1 MSNPRLKQVYLP
13 LLYELIDDEEIF
25 VRIEA
30 VEAISNVT
38 EALDTKTLEKELI
51 PPLLKL
57 LTLGLHDEIDQRMS
71 RMIGSIVY
79 CLINSELHLKY
90 KEQLLNYYKTLLDHN
105 KDAIL
110 INACYNLPAFHTIYN
125 KRKVS
130 VKTIQLPSSLKPT
143 TATTQATRDTMNDE
157 EIKQCNSGDDG
168 DEENTID
175 FH

>member
-57 LTLGLHDEIDQRMS
+57 LTLGLHDEID
-71 RMIGSIVY
+71 
-79 CLINSELHLKY
+79 
-90 KEQLLNYYKTLLDHN
+90 
-105 KDAIL
+105 
-110 INACYNLPAFHTIYN
+110 
-125 KRKVS
+125 
-130 VKTIQLPSSLKPT
+130 
-143 TATTQATRDTMNDE
+143 
-157 EIKQCNSGDDG
+157 
-168 DEENTID
+168 
-175 FH
+175 